1 MKEVSS
7 LQNDHPAPDN
17 GKKTQYLITGAYGFI
32 GREIVM
38 QLCAKGAPVRCL
50 VRALKPQIPMPEEAA
65 FVIGDVMDP
74 LSLHALFEGVQPGA
88 AVLIHAAAVI
98 SLLKNNAKCEQV
110 NLRGTENIIAACKKH
125 GARLIH
131 FSSVD
136 ALIPAE
142 DGSETS
148 EPECYDADRLP
159 AAYGRSKAAAA
170 QRLLDA
176 AKEGL
181 DCAML
186 LPSAVIG
193 PGDYRNGFLTQ
204 MIRIYLA
211 IHPRL
216 SITGGYDFV
225 DVRDVA
231 AAAIAASRKTG
242 HGESY
247 ILSNTFASVTHLFN
261 TLAAFAG
268 RKPVRFTLPLGVLYL
283 LVPLIGAAC
292 WIAGKEPPLTP
303 EAIRLMR
310 THPAYC
316 RDKAARALGFHPR
329 AFEETVADTA
339 SFILAQKHH
348 STAELFEGPFK

>member
-1 MKEVSS
+1 
-7 LQNDHPAPDN
+7 
-17 GKKTQYLITGAYGFI
+17 
-32 GREIVM
+32 
-38 QLCAKGAPVRCL
+38 
-50 VRALKPQIPMPEEAA
+50 
-65 FVIGDVMDP
+65 VIGDVLDP
-74 LSLHALFEGVQPGA
+74 ASLDALFEGVKPGS
-88 AVLIHAAAVI
+88 AVLIHSAAVI
-98 SLLKNNAKCEQV
+98 SLLRNNTNCELV
-110 NLRGTENIIAACKKH
+110 NLTGTENIIAACKKH
-125 GARLIH
+125 GARLVY

-142 DGSETS
+142 EGETS
-148 EPECYDADRLP
+148 EPECYYSEKLFAS
-159 AAYGRSKAAAA
+159 YGRSKAAGA
-170 QRLLDA
+170 QRVLDA

-204 MIRIYLA
+204 MVRIYLA

-231 AAAIAASRKTG
+231 AAAITASQKTG

-261 TLAAFAG
+261 TLAAHTG

-283 LVPLIGAAC
+283 LVPFIGAVC
-292 WIAGKEPPLTP
+292 YIAGKEPPLTP

-310 THPAYC
+310 AHPAYC
-316 RDKAARALGFHPR
+316 HNKATRELGFHPR
-329 AFEETVADTA
+329 PFEQTVADTA
-339 SFILAQKHH
+339 SFILEQKNN
-348 STAELFEGPFK
+348 STEELFEGQPVSYK